1 MAEEDHIDSDSPSP
15 PGRVAS
21 LPIPAAASSDHWESD
36 AEEASTPL
44 FLGSWPSQHA
54 AVAGPRSDNKL
65 LAALS
70 SAGDQFEH
78 GVLPRSR
85 GVDRESVPPHRPG
98 AEPGTAADRG
108 PSPGRLRRHSFEQP
122 DGAGPNVSE
131 YDASTTPLLAHA
143 VLPPGASTADDS
155 ERPNTP
161 PRSRMPT
168 YVRSAR
174 SVKALPLVE

>member
-1 MAEEDHIDSDSPSP
+1 MAFHLRDAHLVWLSHACRSNLDR
-15 PGRVAS
+15 RV
-21 LPIPAAASSDHWESD
+21 D
-36 AEEASTPL
+36 
-44 FLGSWPSQHA
+44 
-54 AVAGPRSDNKL
+54 
-65 LAALS
+65 LAAGRLATAPPALALQRLPGS
-70 SAGDQFEH
+70 STIVARA
-78 GVLPRSR
+78 PS
-85 GVDRESVPPHRPG
+85 DRRETGSCPHRPG
-98 AEPGTAADRG
+98 AEPGTAADKG

-174 SVKALPLVE
+174 SVKALPLVQ